1 MRRLIEVPVLDAA
14 FSLLRGCRDRDRFDF
29 GGAEFIFRDLAER
42 VELRVGQHVG
52 RRFGIAERDENP
64 VRATAL
70 SARAFNSIV
79 PRRVVTRT

>member
-29 GGAEFIFRDLAER
+29 GGAEFIFRNLAER
-42 VELRVGQHVG
+42 VGLRVGQDVG
-52 RRFGIAERDENP
+52 GGFGVAERDENLA
-64 VRATAL
+64 RATAL